1 MQGSERL
8 GVADPDWLGA
18 HGASPAA
25 VTSHYD
31 LGNDFFALWLDPELV
46 YTCAMWSGA
55 DDASDLAAAQQ
66 RKIDYFLD
74 AAGMGAGGR
83 ILDIG
88 CGWGGALRRAVEA
101 RGASA
106 AIGLT
111 LSPSQAEFI
120 GRRPASGLEVL
131 VRSWV
136 DYESDAPFDAI
147 VSVEAIEAFARR
159 GLSRDEKVR
168 IYRSLFERARAW
180 LRPGGVFGLQMIAY
194 GQVGPE
200 RFDDFIAAEIFPES
214 DLPRLSEVIEAS
226 EGLFEL
232 VSLRNDRGDYVRTL
246 RFWLAALKSQRAT
259 ACAIVGPAAVKRFED
274 YLRLSWR
281 MFASGACDLHRLV
294 LRRTDSPR
302 LAPPASASL

>member
-1 MQGSERL
+1 MPVRSANAMRAAE
-8 GVADPDWLGA
+8 PEWLGA

-31 LGNDFFALWLDPELV
+31 LGNDFFALWLDPEMV

-55 DDASDLAAAQQ
+55 GAAPG
-66 RKIDYFLD
+66 LD
-74 AAGMGAGGR
+74 
-83 ILDIG
+83 
-88 CGWGGALRRAVEA
+88 
-101 RGASA
+101 
-106 AIGLT
+106 
-111 LSPSQAEFI
+111 
-120 GRRPASGLEVL
+120 
-131 VRSWV
+131 VRVQSWV
-136 DYESDAPFDAI
+136 DYEPDAPFDAI

-159 GLSRDEKVR
+159 GLSREEKVR
-168 IYRSLFERARAW
+168 IYRSLFERVRGW
-180 LRPGGVFGLQMIAY
+180 LKPGGVFGLQMITY

-226 EGLFEL
+226 EGLLEL

-246 RFWLAALKSQRAT
+246 RLWLAALKAQRAA
-259 ACAIVGPAAVKRFED
+259 ACEVVGPAAVKRFED

-302 LAPPASASL
+302 LAPPASASF